1 MSKQVAIFGGGIGGL
16 SAAHELLERGYSVKI
31 YERQQVP
38 GGKSR
43 SFGYEP
49 APDQAPVGAGQAL
62 AAPALHKQRAVQAND
77 APIDAADLRPGL
89 PAEHGFRF
97 FPGFY
102 RHITD
107 VMRRTPRLDGKGCVA
122 DDLVNAREVAIA
134 REDGEVIKVPT
145 DVIHKPWL
153 IRRLISAIERSDTGL
168 SYEDL
173 TLFTSRI
180 WQVMTSCEARRI
192 AEYERIGWWQFI
204 EGDGRVP
211 LSPAFCRYFGNLTRS
226 LVAAQP
232 HLASTR
238 TNGDILVQLVIDLFN
253 PASAPDRVLNGPT
266 NEVWIH
272 PWIQH
277 LKSKYENKFE
287 YYLDVTVT
295 RFECSVEENAI
306 KSATI
311 KPSIEGEV
319 PTRIVKCD
327 RHRAFVEPVHL
338 DSVVIADHYI
348 SAIPVERMAPLVS
361 KSMEKCDPNLHW
373 LDYLKESVQ
382 WMNGIV
388 FYLKEDVSI
397 AEGHVI
403 HIDPPTALTSI
414 LQAQF
419 WKNISLINYGN
430 GNVTATLSVDISNWE
445 ELLDEKIEIHAIP
458 RLVWDQIKSTVNV
471 NGEQILKDDN
481 LQYWSLDPAIQEIHA
496 ECGSVKD
503 KHKAKVQAVNNIL
516 KLSNSEPLLV
526 NTIDSWR
533 LRPYPDSRI
542 KNFFLASDYVRTS
555 TDLATMEGANEAARR
570 AVNAILDYDKSRSK
584 RARVWAL
591 RQIWFLAP
599 FRWRDRRRFDQGR
612 IWTDPVP
619 WLPHIVPPL
628 WNAARWLLMVPKHA
642 GSAGSGRSLD
652 IRTKPS
658 LERESGGG

>member
-16 SAAHELLERGYSVKI
+16 SAAHELLERGYTVKI
-31 YERQQVP
+31 YERQPVP

-43 SFGYEP
+43 SFGYDP
-49 APDQAPVGAGQAL
+49 PPDEDEDPVGTGKTL
-62 AAPALHKQRAVQAND
+62 AAPALHKQL
-77 APIDAADLRPGL
+77 AAQPDDDVADFRPAL

-107 VMRRTPRLDGKGCVA
+107 LMRRTPRLDGKGSVS
-122 DDLVNAREVAIA
+122 DDLVNAREVAVA

-192 AEYERIGWWQFI
+192 AEYERTGWWRFV
-204 EGDGRVP
+204 EGDGSVP

-277 LKSKYENKFE
+277 LKSTYGDKFE
-287 YYLDVTVT
+287 YFLDVTVT

-311 KPSIEGEV
+311 EPSIAGQI

-327 RHRAFVEPVHL
+327 RHRAFVEPFPL
-338 DSVVIADHYI
+338 ESVVTADHYI

-361 KSMEKCDPNLHW
+361 EAMEKCDPNLHW
-373 LDYLKESVQ
+373 LEYLKESVQ

-388 FYLKEDVSI
+388 FYLKEDVDI

-414 LQAQF
+414 PQAQF
-419 WKNISLINYGN
+419 WKDISLVNYGK
-430 GNVTATLSVDISNWE
+430 GNVSATLSVDISNWE
-445 ELLDEKIEIHAIP
+445 ELLDDRLDEIPKMI
-458 RLVWDQIKSTVNV
+458 WEQIKSTVNV
-471 NGEQILKDDN
+471 NGKQILTDDN
-481 LQYWSLDPAIQEIHA
+481 LRYWSLDPAIQEMHA
-496 ECGSVKD
+496 DCKTSRAAGAS
-503 KHKAKVQAVNNIL
+503 KHEAKIQAVNHIP
-516 KLSNSEPLLV
+516 KLANSEPLLV

-570 AVNAILDYDKSRSK
+570 AVNAILDYDKSAAK
-584 RARVWAL
+584 RARVWPL

-612 IWTDPVP
+612 IWTDPLP

-628 WNAARWLLMVPKHA
+628 WTAARWLLGIPKHN
-642 GSAGSGRSLD
+642 GSAGRRQPGD
-652 IRTKPS
+652 TDQAIPGT
-658 LERESGGG
+658 